1 MAVGLYIE
9 AWKEIKSTAG
19 RPDATTVYHV
29 PNHSARKFTDQVR
42 SLCGVIWSKFGR
54 SMTK

>member
-9 AWKEIKSTAG
+9 AWKEIKSTTG

-42 SLCGVIWSKFGR
+42 SLCGVLWSKFGR